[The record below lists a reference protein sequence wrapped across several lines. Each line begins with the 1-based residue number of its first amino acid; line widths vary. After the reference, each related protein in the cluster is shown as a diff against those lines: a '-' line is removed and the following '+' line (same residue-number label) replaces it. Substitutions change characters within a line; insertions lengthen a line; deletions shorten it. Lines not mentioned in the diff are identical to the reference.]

1 MGSATEHILMLPF
14 MAQGH
19 IRPFIELAHR
29 LQART
34 QTRTRTHFT
43 ITILTTPLNADLI
56 RRQLT
61 TTSTIQIAE
70 LPFNAADH
78 GLPAGVENTDKLPFS
93 LIVTLFHAS
102 SSLEPHL
109 RHFIAT
115 RFSPCKPPLCI
126 VFDVFLGWVDA
137 VARSFGSTG
146 VAFTTG
152 GAYGTAAYMSL
163 WLDLPHRNFSDDEDF
178 PLPGFPENHRY
189 RRSQLHRFLRYAD
202 GSDQWSQFFQPQL
215 RFSMGSSGWLC
226 NSVEEIEPLG
236 FEILRNYLKSP
247 VWAVGPLIPDPPP
260 VDKSSSSCE
269 KCIQWLNS
277 QKPDSVLY
285 ISFGSQNTIS
295 PTQMMELAM
304 GLELSGKPFLW
315 VIRPPFGF
323 DINGEFRPEWLP
335 DGFQERVKNN
345 NQGMLVHKWG
355 PQMQILGHESTGEQA
370 YNSKML
376 VEEMAVA
383 VELTTGLEGKVSKE
397 AVKRVVELVLEREEG
412 SGGEEMKKK
421 AVEAGKK
428 LRDAVREEEDGLG
441 FKGSSIKAMDEFLDA
456 IVSDRDRPAA

>member
-1 MGSATEHILMLPF
+1 
-14 MAQGH
+14 
-19 IRPFIELAHR
+19 
-29 LQART
+29 
-34 QTRTRTHFT
+34 
-43 ITILTTPLNADLI
+43 
-56 RRQLT
+56 
-61 TTSTIQIAE
+61 
-70 LPFNAADH
+70 
-78 GLPAGVENTDKLPFS
+78 
-93 LIVTLFHAS
+93 
-102 SSLEPHL
+102 
-109 RHFIAT
+109 
-115 RFSPCKPPLCI
+115 
-126 VFDVFLGWVDA
+126 
-137 VARSFGSTG
+137 
-146 VAFTTG
+146 
-152 GAYGTAAYMSL
+152 MSL

-202 GSDQWSQFFQPQL
+202 GSDQWSRFFQPQL
-215 RFSMGSSGWLC
+215 RFSIASSGWLC

-260 VDKSSSSCE
+260 VDESSSSCD

-277 QKPDSVLY
+277 HKADSVLY

-295 PTQMMELAM
+295 PTQMMELAV

-335 DGFQERVKNN
+335 EGFEERVKNDN
-345 NQGMLVHKWG
+345 HGMLVHKWG
-355 PQMQILGHESTGEQA
+355 PQMEILGHESTGGFLSHCGWNSVLEGLREGLPMIAWPLAGEQA

-383 VELTTGLEGKVSKE
+383 VELTTGLEGKVTKE

-428 LRDAVREEEDGLG
+428 LRDALREEEVGLG

-456 IVSDRDRPAA
+456 IVSGTDRPAA